1 MPDCQNALHTADA
14 LSIAISTE
22 SLNFNPI
29 AFNLNMK
36 EKKKKTSK
44 TANKPKETSD
54 TQKKKIIE
62 LLHEYND
69 LKDATQRV
77 LEALANLK
85 CVPVG
90 SVYATY
96 NLPHDE

>member
-1 MPDCQNALHTADA
+1 MPDCQNAMHTADA
-14 LSIAISTE
+14 LSIAISTD
-22 SLNFNPI
+22 SSNSNPI

-36 EKKKKTSK
+36 ENKKKSRK
-44 TANKPKETSD
+44 TANKTNETSEG
-54 TQKKKIIE
+54 QKKKIIE

-96 NLPHDE
+96 NLPRDE

>member
-1 MPDCQNALHTADA
+1 
-14 LSIAISTE
+14 
-22 SLNFNPI
+22 
-29 AFNLNMK
+29 MK
-36 EKKKKTSK
+36 ENKKKSRK
-44 TANKPKETSD
+44 TANKSKESSD
-54 TQKKKIIE
+54 AQKKKVIE

-77 LEALANLK
+77 LEALSNLK

-96 NLPHDE
+96 NLPHNE

>member
-1 MPDCQNALHTADA
+1 MPDCQNAMHTADA
-14 LSIAISTE
+14 LSIATE
-22 SLNFNPI
+22 SRNFNPI
-29 AFNLNMK
+29 AFNIMK
-36 EKKKKTSK
+36 EKKKKSR
-44 TANKPKETSD
+44 NKPKETSD

-90 SVYATY
+90 SVYTTY

>member
-22 SLNFNPI
+22 SWNFNPI

-36 EKKKKTSK
+36 EKKKKTRK